1 MNTPFTPPYPKPH
14 QNKSSFLLRFLRGW
28 HSWLHV
34 LFEKSYTMK
43 MGHIHQRGLDLYM
56 VNEPLWVRR
65 ILVEN
70 ASRYPKHQLMHEIL
84 EPLLGNSIFTTNG
97 PVWERQRR
105 LVDQAFAQAR
115 LQAVFPKMASA
126 VEAMLQRLDQN
137 AATAAP
143 FEIDGEMTCV
153 TADVMF
159 RTILSE
165 QLEQSDAQSI
175 YESFLRFQSHAQRA
189 AILSFY
195 RLPTFF
201 PKRSSRS
208 AAATIR
214 SILSKIIAK
223 RFEQTRAGSP
233 QPQDILAGLME
244 AVDPVAND
252 RFSYEEITDQVCM
265 LFLAGHETSASAL
278 AWSLYLLSHA
288 PETAAK
294 LRAEVLREIGD
305 RPFKYGDTHRLKK
318 TWNVFRE
325 ALRLYPPVGF
335 FVREASE
342 THEIR
347 DKTVAKGCPIL
358 ISPWLLHRHRSLWK
372 DPDAFNPDRFETDE
386 GKQSAREAFI
396 PFSAGPRV
404 CVGAAFAAQEAVLIL
419 ASIVRRFEIL
429 PDPTHTPEPVGRV
442 TIRSGNGI
450 RLRLSPV
457 DQALQGPLLS
467 QS

>member
-1 MNTPFTPPYPKPH
+1 
-14 QNKSSFLLRFLRGW
+14 
-28 HSWLHV
+28 V
-34 LFEKSYTMK
+34 LFEKSYSMK

-97 PVWERQRR
+97 PTWERQRR

-115 LQAVFPKMASA
+115 LQAVFPKMLDA
-126 VEAMLQRLDQN
+126 VEAMLQRLDPASQSS
-137 AATAAP
+137 AP
-143 FEIDGEMTCV
+143 LEIDGEMTCV

-165 QLEQSDAQSI
+165 QLGQADSQAI
-175 YESFLRFQSHAQRA
+175 YESFINFQAHAQKA

-195 RLPTFF
+195 KLPTFF
-201 PKRSSRS
+201 PKRSSRKS
-208 AAATIR
+208 AATIR
-214 SILSKIIAK
+214 SILSKIIAR
-223 RFEQTRAGSP
+223 RFEQTRNGAP

-278 AWSLYLLSHA
+278 AWSLYLLSHS
-288 PETAAK
+288 PETIQS
-294 LRAEVLREIGD
+294 LRAEVQREVGQ

-347 DKTVAKGCPIL
+347 DKTVSKGCPIL
-358 ISPWLLHRHRSLWK
+358 ISPWLLHRHRSIWK
-372 DPDAFNPDRFETDE
+372 DPDVFNPERFETDE

-419 ASIVRRFEIL
+419 ASIIRRYNIL
-429 PDPTHTPEPVGRV
+429 PDTSHTPEPVGRV

-450 RLRLSPV
+450 RVRFQPV
-457 DQALQGPLLS
+457 DPTHSPSLPSAPS
-467 QS
+467 P